1 MNLTYSL
8 HFATFLEEGEIHR
21 KREQELMN
29 DREKIR
35 LTEMVSGAG

>member
-1 MNLTYSL
+1 MNLTYSFHSAIYQCEAAIQSRMGR
-8 HFATFLEEGEIHR
+8 HF
-21 KREQELMN
+21 MN

>member
-1 MNLTYSL
+1 MNLTYSF
-8 HFATFLEEGEIHR
+8 HSANFSNGEKIYQ
-21 KREQELMN
+21 KKEWAPMN